1 MKRIK
6 TLHVHTLPIVS
17 GSGINTYLTMKRTP
31 ADRFEVSLA
40 CAPGGMLNH
49 IVRGNGMTVHEVRN
63 MVQPLHPGKDLRA
76 LIELVKILRREEISI
91 VHTHNSKA
99 GFLGRLA
106 GKLAKTPVV
115 IHTVHGFSFHD
126 SEPWIRRIL
135 FKGLERRAA
144 RWADHMIYISQPM
157 IDWAEREGILKE
169 GAYSKIYSGIDLEAF
184 RKYGRAE
191 EGRLRNELG
200 LGMKDRVIG
209 FVSKL
214 WEGKGHT
221 VALKAMVSVLQACPD
236 ARLLLVG
243 EGELEAPLREL
254 ALEYGIEASVIFA
267 GFRTKIAEITAL
279 CDFCILPSFYEG
291 MGRVLL
297 EAGASGKA
305 VVATRVGGI
314 PDVVVHG
321 ETGILIPPGEPVD
334 LAEAMIQLLNDR
346 DLCRRMGEN
355 ARRRIGEKFDANT
368 MVDEIVAVYDAC
380 LEQKGIPTHKKM
392 HFKSCDF
399 EKIIRNKEAG

>member
-1 MKRIK
+1 MSRIK
-6 TLHVHTLPIVS
+6 VLHVHTLPIVS

-31 ADRFEVSLA
+31 SDRFEVSLA

-49 IVRGNGMTVHEVRN
+49 IVRGNGMTVREVRN
-63 MVQPLHPGKDLRA
+63 MVQPLHPVKDLLA
-76 LIELVKILRREEISI
+76 LVELVRILRREEITI

-106 GKLAKTPVV
+106 GRIAGTPVV
-115 IHTVHGFSFHD
+115 VHTVHGFSFHD
-126 SEPWIRRIL
+126 GESWTRRVL
-135 FKGLERRAA
+135 FKKMERLAA

-157 IDWAEREGILKE
+157 IDWAEREGILNE

-184 RKYGRAE
+184 RKYGHAE
-191 EGRLRNELG
+191 EGRLRRELG

-221 VALKAMVSVLQACPD
+221 VALKAMVSVLKRCPET
-236 ARLLLVG
+236 RLLLVG
-243 EGELEAPLREL
+243 EGALEPTLREL
-254 ALEYGIEASVIFA
+254 AREYGIEASVIFA

-305 VVATRVGGI
+305 VVATQVGGI
-314 PDVVVHG
+314 PDVVVQG
-321 ETGILIPPGEPVD
+321 ETGILIPPGEPEA
-334 LAEAMIQLLNDR
+334 LAEAMVRLLNDR
-346 DLCRRMGEN
+346 ELCRRMGEN
-355 ARRRIGEKFDANT
+355 AGRRIGEKFDAKT
-368 MVDEIVAVYDAC
+368 MVDKIVAVYDTC
-380 LEQKGIPTHKKM
+380 LERKGIPVRKRFM
-392 HFKSCDF
+392 KSCDF
-399 EKIIRNKEAG
+399 EKVIRNRKVG

>member
-1 MKRIK
+1 MNRIK
-6 TLHVHTLPIVS
+6 VLHVHTLPVVS

-49 IVRGNGMTVHEVRN
+49 IVRGSGMSVHEVRN
-63 MVQPLHPGKDLRA
+63 MVQPLHPVRDLRA
-76 LIELVKILRREEISI
+76 LFELVRILRREKIAV

-106 GKLAKTPVV
+106 GKIAKTPVV

-126 SEPWIRRIL
+126 SEPRIRRML
-135 FKGLERRAA
+135 FKILERRAA

-157 IDWAEREGILKE
+157 IDWAEREGILRE

-184 RKYGRAE
+184 RRYDRME
-191 EGRLRNELG
+191 QEPLRNELG
-200 LGMKDRVIG
+200 IGRTDRVIG

-221 VALKAMVSVLQACPD
+221 VALEAMTGVLKEHPD
-236 ARLLLVG
+236 VKLLLVG
-243 EGELEAPLREL
+243 EGELERPLRER
-254 ALEYGIEASVIFA
+254 AREYGIERSVIFA

-297 EAGASGKA
+297 EAGASGKP
-305 VVATRVGGI
+305 VVATTVGGI
-314 PDVVVHG
+314 PDVVIPE
-321 ETGILIPPGEPVD
+321 ETGILIPPGEPAA
-334 LAEAMIQLLNDR
+334 LAEAMIRLLNDSELR
-346 DLCRRMGEN
+346 LRMGET
-355 ARRRIGEKFDANT
+355 ARRRIGEKFDADT
-368 MVDEIVAVYDAC
+368 MVEQIVAVYDLC
-380 LEQKGIPTHKKM
+380 LKRKGIASQ
-392 HFKSCDF
+392 KSFLKHCDF
-399 EKIIRNKEAG
+399 EKVIRNRKVG

>member
-1 MKRIK
+1 MNRIK
-6 TLHVHTLPIVS
+6 VLHVHTLPVVS

-49 IVRGNGMTVHEVRN
+49 IVRGNGMVVHEVRN
-63 MVQPLHPGKDLRA
+63 MVQPLQPMKDLRA
-76 LIELVKILRREEISI
+76 LFELVRILRREEISI

-106 GKLAKTPVV
+106 GRIAGTPVV
-115 IHTVHGFSFHD
+115 IHTVHGFAFHD
-126 SEPWIRRIL
+126 SEPWTRRIL
-135 FKGLERRAA
+135 FKSLERLAA

-157 IDWAEREGILKE
+157 IDWAEREGILNE
-169 GAYSKIYSGIDLEAF
+169 GGYSKIYSGIDLEAF
-184 RKYGRAE
+184 RKYGHAE
-191 EGRLRNELG
+191 EGRLRCELG

-221 VALKAMVSVLQACPD
+221 VALKAMVSVLKACPE
-236 ARLLLVG
+236 AKLLLVG
-243 EGELEAPLREL
+243 EGALEPSLREL
-254 ALEYGIEASVIFA
+254 AREYGIEESVIFA
-267 GFRTKIAEITAL
+267 GFKTKIAEITAL

-321 ETGILIPPGEPVD
+321 ETGFLIPPGEPFA
-334 LAEAMIQLLNDR
+334 LAEAMIRLLTDAE
-346 DLCRRMGEN
+346 LCRRMGEN

-368 MVDEIVAVYDAC
+368 MVAEIVAVYDTC
-380 LEQKGIPTHKKM
+380 LAQKGIATQK
-392 HFKSCDF
+392 FSLKSCDF
-399 EKIIRNKEAG
+399 EKVIRNREAG